1 MFTRQ
6 IGIDLGTVNVL
17 VYIKGR
23 GLVLQEPSVVAI
35 SQNDGRIL
43 AVGADAREMLG
54 RVPTTIEVNR
64 PMKDGVIADY
74 LVTQAMLKH
83 YIKRAGGGWLGGKP
97 DVMISTPAGV
107 TSVES
112 RAVEHAAREAGARNA
127 FLLREPIAAALG
139 AGMPIHTPTGNMVL
153 DIGGGTSEAAVVSMY
168 GIVVSSSL
176 RIGGNKFDEAIA
188 GYIRRKYNLMV
199 GDQTAE
205 ELKIAIGSALPL
217 EQKMTMEVR
226 GRDQVAG
233 LPRTLTINSDEIAEA
248 LEEPLGEVV
257 KVVRSVLE
265 QTPPELIS
273 DIIDRGIV
281 LTGGGALIRNLDRLL
296 THETGV
302 PCYVA
307 ENAMACV
314 AIGAGKAL
322 EVKDLIA
329 RAAPVV

>member
-17 VYIKGR
+17 VYVKGK
-23 GLVLQEPSVVAI
+23 GLVLKEPSVVAI
-35 SQNDGRIL
+35 DSRGKIL
-43 AVGADAREMLG
+43 AVGEDARRMLG
-54 RVPTTIEVNR
+54 RTPDTIEVNR

-74 LVTQAMLKH
+74 LVTQAMLSH
-83 YIKRAGGGWLGGKP
+83 FIKRVGGNRFFKP
-97 DVMISTPAGV
+97 DIVISTPAGV

-112 RAVEHAAREAGARNA
+112 RAVEYAAREAGARNA
-127 FLLREPIAAALG
+127 YLLREPIAAALG

-168 GIVVSSSL
+168 GIVVSSSV

-188 GYIRRKYNLMV
+188 SYIRRKYNLMI

-205 ELKIAIGSALPL
+205 EIKIQIGSAVPLPDR
-217 EQKMTMEVR
+217 MTVEVR

-233 LPRTLTINSDEIAEA
+233 LPRTLTVSSDEIAEA
-248 LEEPLGEVV
+248 LSEPLSEIV
-257 KVVRSVLE
+257 KVVKNVLE
-265 QTPPELIS
+265 KTPPELIS

-296 THETGV
+296 TQETGV

-307 ENAMACV
+307 DNAMACV

-322 EVKDLIA
+322 EVYDLIS
-329 RAAPVV
+329 RAAPPE